1 MFGPLKEALHRLR
14 FASNDEVKDNASV
27 PSFTTEKSL
36 CQWDLKDCELLHN
49 VSCK

>member
-1 MFGPLKEALHRLR
+1 MFGPLNEALLGRR

-49 VSCK
+49 VS